1 MKEDDL
7 YRQTS
12 QFRLWSFTHTALENL
27 RKRTNAAAIENIS
40 NLIREDGKETAE
52 IDFLSWEEEL
62 ELVSFYAKKMNDIAG
77 VFKLPSSIKATATTF
92 LKRFYLHNSV
102 MDYHPKTIMLTCLF
116 LCTKTENYYIPLE
129 KFVSTIPKTTVD
141 DIIPLELPVS
151 QSLRFC
157 FSVHHPYRP
166 LHGFYL
172 DIQAV
177 LPNYEKEKL
186 GKLIGDARNQVGDSL
201 YGDSMFLYTPSQIS
215 LACLRSIDSSI
226 VQLYIQ
232 QKIKDDVLRENLLS
246 EISAAQKFI
255 KDFKFPSKERVVEID
270 KKRYYCQ
277 NPERNPNSLMFKK
290 RKQQEENGELEK
302 NNKKAK
308 MAKQREKEAESFLG
322 PCVK

>member
-12 QFRLWSFTHTALENL
+12 QFRLWSFTPTALQDL
-27 RKRTNAAAIENIS
+27 RRRTNSAAIEKIS
-40 NLIREDGKETAE
+40 DLIREDGKETSGV
-52 IDFLSWEEEL
+52 DFLSWEEEL
-62 ELVSFYAKKMNDIAG
+62 ELVNFYVKKMNDIAG
-77 VFKLPSSIKATATTF
+77 VFKLPSSI
-92 LKRFYLHNSV
+92 
-102 MDYHPKTIMLTCLF
+102 
-116 LCTKTENYYIPLE
+116 KTENYYIPLE

-151 QSLRFC
+151 QSLKFC

-172 DIQAV
+172 DMQAV
-177 LPNYEKEKL
+177 LPNYEKDRL
-186 GKLIGDARNQVGDSL
+186 GKLIGDARNEIGDSL

-215 LACLRSIDSSI
+215 LACLRSINSSI
-226 VQLYIQ
+226 IQLYIQ
-232 QKIKDDVLRENLLS
+232 QKITDDALRERLLN
-246 EISAAQKFI
+246 EISAAQKLI

-277 NPERNPNSLMFKK
+277 NPERNPNSQVFKK

-302 NNKKAK
+302 ANKKAK
-308 MAKQREKEAESFLG
+308 MAEQREKEAESFLG